1 MDIWDISLNSR
12 RDLFE
17 SNLEST
23 NVSNCSWFKSRHRDN
38 GWTRHLVCVRGLVFA
53 GFTPAVCD
61 PARRRGR
68 DTGSVLHVWTL
79 RAERDGDALRP
90 RSLQLYQKPDLCSSS
105 CALVRV
111 RRLSPHCTTAL
122 LLTKTALNMLKYYYN
137 SFLCEY
143 VLKCNL
149 FLWLNLYF
157 QHHYCS
163 LQCHMIFRNH
173 NNMKHFWL
181 LSMLKT
187 VIFLWKLMRFI
198 FQGFTDE
205 YKVENSRIYLKYKY
219 FAT

>member
-1 MDIWDISLNSR
+1 MFQIALDLNP
-12 RDLFE
+12 D
-17 SNLEST
+17 
-23 NVSNCSWFKSRHRDN
+23 RDN
-38 GWTRHLVCVRGLVFA
+38 GWTWHLVCVRGLVFA

-79 RAERDGDALRP
+79 RAERDALRP

-163 LQCHMIFRNH
+163 LQCHMIFRNQY
-173 NNMKHFWL
+173 NMLLKKHFW
-181 LSMLKT
+181 
-187 VIFLWKLMRFI
+187 FLWKLMRFI

-205 YKVENSRIYLKYKY
+205 YKVEKNWIYLK
-219 FAT
+219 